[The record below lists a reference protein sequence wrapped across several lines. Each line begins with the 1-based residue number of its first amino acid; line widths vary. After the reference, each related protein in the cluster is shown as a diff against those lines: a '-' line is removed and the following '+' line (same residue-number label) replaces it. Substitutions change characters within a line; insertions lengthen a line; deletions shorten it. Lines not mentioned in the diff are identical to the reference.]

1 MNGNEANKIRNCADF
16 TMETNRKHRPF
27 WNSDIEDRHTVNT
40 LKYYSNT
47 NLDAENVSNA
57 RSGQKTKS
65 YVNYGGTSVRQ
76 NEQDFHL
83 AVNDDDC
90 SVFRHSSVYDCSSTN
105 PLLCEME
112 RSDSWKFLSYS
123 ESVPSL
129 AENSSS
135 SSSSL
140 NSFSEF
146 DQILSSLSSK
156 HKISGAKCERSTSFL
171 LGPSRPKYAALKRS
185 FSTGGHETPRALH
198 FRKLQNMH
206 RQYSLSQS
214 ILDDV
219 QHQFDSYDL
228 PYCSDDSEFSSGE
241 EYCSRKRR
249 KMCDDQNEVAESNL
263 SR

>member
-1 MNGNEANKIRNCADF
+1 MNRNEANKITNCADF
-16 TMETNRKHRPF
+16 TMETNRKHKPL

-40 LKYYSNT
+40 LKCYSNT
-47 NLDAENVSNA
+47 NSNVENVSNA
-57 RSGQKTKS
+57 VGQKTKS
-65 YVNYGGTSVRQ
+65 YVNYGETLVRQ
-76 NEQDFHL
+76 NEPNFHL
-83 AVNDDDC
+83 AVKDDDC
-90 SVFRHSSVYDCSSTN
+90 SVFRHSSIYDCSTTN

-129 AENSSS
+129 AENSTT

-140 NSFSEF
+140 DSWSVF

-171 LGPSRPKYAALKRS
+171 LGASRPKYAALRRS
-185 FSTGGHETPRALH
+185 FSTGGHETSRTLQ

-206 RQYSLSQS
+206 RKYSLSHS

-219 QHQFDSYDL
+219 QHQLDTYEISD
-228 PYCSDDSEFSSGE
+228 CSDDSEFSSGE

-249 KMCDDQNEVAESNL
+249 KMCDDENEIAGSNM
-263 SR
+263 SG